1 MRVFELPA
9 YIDEVR
15 EAMSVQR
22 RQRSL
27 VLHDS
32 QDNQK
37 LEDILLQVLS
47 VLQTIR
53 QTGKDLYK
61 WLHLNFVQIRGS
73 LLPDHIGLHYIP
85 GPWLL
90 PEVKAGWP
98 DWRLLTIFNEKDL
111 LGDTCASVLDFADYI
126 LLVFLLQVHS
136 GLPES

>member
-61 WLHLNFVQIRGS
+61 
-73 LLPDHIGLHYIP
+73 
-85 GPWLL
+85 
-90 PEVKAGWP
+90 
-98 DWRLLTIFNEKDL
+98 
-111 LGDTCASVLDFADYI
+111 
-126 LLVFLLQVHS
+126 
-136 GLPES
+136 

>member
-53 QTGKDLYK
+53 QAGKDLYK
-61 WLHLNFVQIRGS
+61 
-73 LLPDHIGLHYIP
+73 
-85 GPWLL
+85 
-90 PEVKAGWP
+90 
-98 DWRLLTIFNEKDL
+98 
-111 LGDTCASVLDFADYI
+111 
-126 LLVFLLQVHS
+126 
-136 GLPES
+136 

>member
-1 MRVFELPA
+1 MRVFELPS

-61 WLHLNFVQIRGS
+61 
-73 LLPDHIGLHYIP
+73 
-85 GPWLL
+85 
-90 PEVKAGWP
+90 
-98 DWRLLTIFNEKDL
+98 
-111 LGDTCASVLDFADYI
+111 
-126 LLVFLLQVHS
+126 
-136 GLPES
+136 

>member
-1 MRVFELPA
+1 MRVFELSS

-61 WLHLNFVQIRGS
+61 
-73 LLPDHIGLHYIP
+73 
-85 GPWLL
+85 
-90 PEVKAGWP
+90 
-98 DWRLLTIFNEKDL
+98 
-111 LGDTCASVLDFADYI
+111 
-126 LLVFLLQVHS
+126 
-136 GLPES
+136 